1 MEKIDKNTHKQVQCT
16 ECGYKM
22 PIFYTDKAECE
33 GVMIPCKGRHCPA
46 VFELKIKKGKQI
58 K

>member
-1 MEKIDKNTHKQVQCT
+1 MKDSEKTTQVQCT

-22 PIFYTDKAECE
+22 PIFYTDQAKCE
-33 GVMIPCKGRHCPA
+33 GVFVQCKGRHCRNT
-46 VFELKIKKGKQI
+46 FEIKIENGKQI